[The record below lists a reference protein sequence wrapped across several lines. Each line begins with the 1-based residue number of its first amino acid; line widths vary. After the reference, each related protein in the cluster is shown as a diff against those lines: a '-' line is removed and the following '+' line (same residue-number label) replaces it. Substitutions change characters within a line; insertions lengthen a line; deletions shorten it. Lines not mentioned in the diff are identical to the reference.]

1 MINENQNLS
10 IHQVRTSPKLLKDM
24 SLVNGR
30 IDSRSYPGKNMI
42 SLIENVKRATEKF
55 KEIEEILGG
64 RLN

>member
-55 KEIEEILGG
+55 KEIEEILEG

>member
-1 MINENQNLS
+1 MIDGNQNLF
-10 IHQVRTSPKLLKDM
+10 IHQGGTSPNLLKDM

-30 IDSRSYPGKNMI
+30 IDSRSHPGKNMI
-42 SLIENVKRATEKF
+42 SLTENVKKATEKF

>member
-1 MINENQNLS
+1 MINENHNTS
-10 IHQVRTSPKLLKDM
+10 IHQGGTSLNLLKDM

-42 SLIENVKRATEKF
+42 SLTENVKKATEKF
-55 KEIEEILGG
+55 KEIEEIPGG